1 MPPEVYPVRQVT
13 RYLRELIE
21 SNRHLSQIWIAG
33 EVRNLSQA
41 SSGHIY
47 FTLSDEQARTGL
59 RCAFFRQRNIG
70 QRERLAEGASVVVY
84 GSLSVYEPRG
94 ELSFIVDFVQPE
106 GTGAQAAEF
115 ERLRALFEADGLLAP
130 ERKRPLPAFPR
141 RVGVVTSAAGAVL
154 HDVLDV
160 LGRRWPLAEVVVQP
174 TRVQGEGAGALIA
187 EALRMLGE
195 EASPER
201 RPDVII
207 LARGGGAAEDLQA
220 FNEEPVGRAIF
231 ASPVPVVS
239 AVGHETDTTLADLVA
254 DLRAPTPSAAAEL
267 VAPDRSE
274 VAQRID
280 AISRRGEARL
290 TRLLRDARDR
300 VDGHTGALLAGLPDL
315 AATRRAI
322 ELREAAAARALDE
335 RIAVARERTAALAG
349 RLGALS
355 PQATL
360 ERGYAVV
367 ERADGTRATSAADLQ
382 RGEAVALRLRDGL
395 RAARIE
401 D

>member
-21 SNRHLSQIWIAG
+21 RNRHLSEIWVAG
-33 EVRNLSQA
+33 EVRNLTQA

-47 FTLSDEQARTGL
+47 FTLSDEQARAGL

-70 QRERLAEGASVVVY
+70 QRERIAEGVSVVVY
-84 GSLSVYEPRG
+84 GSLSVYEQRG

-130 ERKRPLPAFPR
+130 ERKRPLPPFPR
-141 RVGVVTSAAGAVL
+141 RIGVVTSAAGAVL

-160 LGRRWPLAEVVVQP
+160 LGRRWPLAEVIVQP
-174 TRVQGEGAGALIA
+174 TQVQGEGAGALIA
-187 EALRMLGE
+187 EALRALGE
-195 EASPER
+195 RAAAER

-207 LARGGGAAEDLQA
+207 LARGGGAAEDLQP

-239 AVGHETDTTLADLVA
+239 AVGHETDVTLADLVA

-267 VAPDRSE
+267 VAPDRIE

-280 AISRRGEARL
+280 AIARRGEARL
-290 TRLLRDARDR
+290 ARLLRDAHEQTVRR
-300 VDGHTGALLAGLPDL
+300 SAALDAALPDL
-315 AATRRAI
+315 AEWRRAI
-322 ELREAAAARALDE
+322 DWHEAAAASALGD
-335 RIAVARERTAALAG
+335 RLGIARERTAAIAG
-349 RLGALS
+349 RLAALS

-360 ERGYAVV
+360 ERGYAIV
-367 ERADGTRATSAADLQ
+367 ERADGSLATEAAALQ

-395 RAARIE
+395 RGARIE

>member
-21 SNRHLSQIWIAG
+21 QNRHLSGIWVAG
-33 EVRNLSQA
+33 EVRNLTQA

-47 FTLSDEQARTGL
+47 FTLGDEQARAGL

-70 QRERLAEGASVVVY
+70 QRERIAEGVSVVVY
-84 GSLSVYEPRG
+84 GSLSVYEQRG

-106 GTGAQAAEF
+106 GVGALAAEF
-115 ERLRALFEADGLLAP
+115 ERLRAKFEEEGLLAV
-130 ERKRPLPAFPR
+130 ERKRPLPAFPQ
-141 RVGVVTSAAGAVL
+141 RVGLVTSPTGAVL
-154 HDVLDV
+154 HDVTDV
-160 LGRRWPLAEVVVQP
+160 LGRRWPLAEVIVQP
-174 TRVQGEGAGALIA
+174 TQVQGEGAGALIA
-187 EALRMLGE
+187 EALRAVGE
-195 EASPER
+195 RAPAER

-239 AVGHETDTTLADLVA
+239 AVGHETDVTLADLVA

-267 VAPDRSE
+267 VAPDRIE

-280 AISRRGEARL
+280 SISRRGEARL
-290 TRLLRDARDR
+290 ARLLREAHERTVRQSAALDA
-300 VDGHTGALLAGLPDL
+300 ALPDL
-315 AATRRAI
+315 VEWRRAI
-322 ELREAAAARALDE
+322 DWHEAAAASALGD
-335 RIAVARERTAALAG
+335 RIGIARERTAAIAG
-349 RLGALS
+349 RLAALS
-355 PQATL
+355 PRATR
-360 ERGYAVV
+360 ERGYAIV
-367 ERADGTRATSAADLQ
+367 ERADGTLATSAAALQ

-395 RAARIE
+395 RDARIE